1 MSDQEE
7 MVRTP
12 LSEVLSSE
20 ADQVIVDEQV
30 EPEQTQEP
38 EATET
43 VEKDAAPTAEETT
56 QNEVSEV
63 DKLRTEINAYKTKAY
78 DEKGKRQALQSQLE
92 GINKAQVKKPDA
104 FVNPDDAITYGN
116 NELRTEFNNRFWN
129 MSESQARGRYDDF
142 DAMKDMFLNEMVIDN
157 PLLGQ
162 QAVQA
167 DDPFD
172 FIYQQAK
179 THNELKDVG
188 SLSDYRTKIENEM
201 RAKFEAEYAGKAAD
215 ATEQAISN
223 ALPGT
228 LSTATATGG
237 NQTPTWAGPTSLNS
251 ILGKNK

>member
-43 VEKDAAPTAEETT
+43 VDQKAAPTAEETT
-56 QNEVSEV
+56 PEVSEV
-63 DKLRTEINAYKTKAY
+63 DKLRKEMNAYKTKAY
-78 DEKGKRQALQSQLE
+78 DELNKRQVLQRENEEYKKQPVE
-92 GINKAQVKKPDA
+92 KPDA
-104 FVNPDDAITYGN
+104 FVNPDEAISHGN
-116 NELRTEFNNRFWN
+116 NEIRAEFNDRFLN
-129 MSESQARGRYDDF
+129 MSESQARGRHGDDF
-142 DAMKDMFLNEMVIDN
+142 DQMKDTFFNELVIDN
-157 PLLGQ
+157 PVLSQ
-162 QAVQA
+162 QAMQA
-167 DDPFD
+167 PDPYEFV
-172 FIYQQAK
+172 YQQAK
-179 THNELKDVG
+179 THDELKDVG

-237 NQTPTWAGPTSLNS
+237 NQTPTWGGPPTLDT
-251 ILGKNK
+251 ILGKK